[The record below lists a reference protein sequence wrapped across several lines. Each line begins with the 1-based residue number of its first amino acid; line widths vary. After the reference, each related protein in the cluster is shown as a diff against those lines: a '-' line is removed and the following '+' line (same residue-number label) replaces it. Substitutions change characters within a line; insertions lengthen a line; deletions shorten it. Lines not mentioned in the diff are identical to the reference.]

1 MADPF
6 LYQTHRLAWYVEAR
20 PLDVPLILANRYGP
34 WPTKQLADDHA
45 IALAEER
52 ERSHLLTYT
61 FKTVPEWEVIEIDP
75 ILSSAVLGIAGLVT
89 GWFGRTDPT
98 NPFAPR
104 PSGYVKMVHVEA
116 SMKQLSEIILKT
128 FEINKENPDVP
139 EDQDQG

>member
-1 MADPF
+1 MKRF
-6 LYQTHRLAWYVEAR
+6 LY
-20 PLDVPLILANRYGP
+20 
-34 WPTKQLADDHA
+34 
-45 IALAEER
+45 
-52 ERSHLLTYT
+52 
-61 FKTVPEWEVIEIDP
+61 KTVRAEWIVHQWRNMRHMGFVEHGPYASEEEAYRQIEILKARELTSHKYEVGYRETPVDIDP
-75 ILSSAVLGIAGLVT
+75 ILSSAVQGIAGLVT

-104 PSGYVKMVHVEA
+104 PSGYVKMAHVEA